1 MNWGIGS
8 RPADFMPFEKEKASL
23 DRVIL
28 FGFLLH
34 KSFLHLITIFLNTEQ
49 KTLQKSLT
57 YQFIYIGPYF
67 S

>member
-1 MNWGIGS
+1 MKWGIGS

-34 KSFLHLITIFLNTEQ
+34 KSFLHLITIFLNIEQ
-49 KTLQKSLT
+49 KTL
-57 YQFIYIGPYF
+57 
-67 S
+67 